1 MKEYEKRNKRIIFY
15 DNLNYMVWMLIVL
28 GVCIALIL
36 QVETIWYKFGSFME
50 KWGAMIIIGALLILV
65 GFTFYLMFSVII
77 AIDSLIYAKEKR
89 EEFRIEKERQT
100 KRK

>member
-1 MKEYEKRNKRIIFY
+1 MKYNYETMEEYEKRNKGIIFY
-15 DNLNYMVWMLIVL
+15 NNLNYIVWMLIVL
-28 GVCIALIL
+28 EVCIALIL
-36 QVETIWYKFGSFME
+36 QVETIWYKFGC
-50 KWGAMIIIGALLILV
+50 
-65 GFTFYLMFSVII
+65 LMFAVVI